1 MRIGWLLLLF
11 PSLAFA
17 VAGCPTG
24 VPLGNVTMATR
35 LPVCLKFE
43 GSELGGCLAN
53 CKGVCIELPLANTVG
68 PVETTGTACSL
79 SDNGSGDGD
88 SDGSGDTPGEGSSGT
103 KPIDGWFDFQ
113 PVVGD
118 ATGTSVS
125 GAVAKLN
132 KNLGLAFRQ
141 LMDGTKRDSNN
152 INSVAHSA
160 ESFSKDMKTALYHLD
175 RMSNDVFQAKNNSA
189 ELLGRVNTSN
199 DFLQSINSKMDKLGS
214 GSSDGGSS
222 SVASDVSGISAMLGH
237 SLGMMSSI
245 QGNTSGLN
253 NKLDDIS
260 GNTRSTSFFAK
271 DMKASLENIE
281 RSLSSGSGGGSSDWN
296 RTDISSL
303 LESADVTANQSQQH
317 TYVLQDIRTALEIMA
332 ENGSGGSGDGGDID
346 YSKMP
351 GDGSNPISVAPASYE
366 SKTCE
371 GGANCFFDVAT
382 VQTKLDEANKSLMSS
397 YKAIGEEVKQVFSFN
412 FYGSAEPLKC
422 LDLFT
427 LYGKE
432 YSVCPPSGDF
442 WSTLASLLMFIFYF
456 VALMVIFKR

>member
-11 PSLAFA
+11 PSFAFA
-17 VAGCPTG
+17 VMGCPTG

-68 PVETTGTACSL
+68 PVETTGSACSL

-88 SDGSGDTPGEGSSGT
+88 SDGSGKTPGEGSSGT

-141 LMDGTKRDSNN
+141 LMDGTKQNSNN
-152 INSVAHSA
+152 INSITHSA
-160 ESFSKDMKTALYHLD
+160 ESFSRDMKTSLYHLD
-175 RMSNDVFQAKNNSA
+175 RMSNDVFQIKNNGA
-189 ELLGRVNTSN
+189 EIMGRINTSN
-199 DFLQSINSKMDKLGS
+199 ELLQLINLNMLSLASAASGAGS
-214 GSSDGGSS
+214 TGGNPSS
-222 SVASDVSGISAMLGH
+222 SSPELVAIRGDVATLRGMTQSMLSTVG
-237 SLGMMSSI
+237 S
-245 QGNTSGLN
+245 
-253 NKLDDIS
+253 IS
-260 GNTRSTSFFAK
+260 GNTSSMDSNLRSIPSKVSSIDSTLQS
-271 DMKASLENIE
+271 MQSSNSSQLGNMQG
-281 RSLSSGSGGGSSDWN
+281 SLSAIKSMTQQALQSGWGGSGGG
-296 RTDISSL
+296 
-303 LESADVTANQSQQH
+303 
-317 TYVLQDIRTALEIMA
+317 
-332 ENGSGGSGDGGDID
+332 GGNFDID
-346 YSKMP
+346 YSQMP
-351 GDGSNPISVAPASYE
+351 GSYSNPLSVEPASYS